1 MGWGRA
7 PSVHALAAC
16 ASSAK
21 ERAACR
27 LTAPESAPPTP
38 SPSSALSRLLP
49 AVSSWV
55 TSPLM
60 GCGISYF
67 VYSRIRSQL
76 LLAASPLAAVRAS
89 LPLYYG
95 GTAAAMALFLG
106 LIGPKAY
113 RLSYSSAAITAAVV
127 FFGVYFAVRSPSRAM
142 HATARATATGAA
154 SQPDDA
160 APDSVAIEDD
170 RAEAGRASGGGDLAD
185 QRLHGRKRDSD
196 GARGQ
201 GGAEDAQSDGA
212 AATDSQGAASPSEA
226 SLLTAPDGNAAP
238 SSARG
243 RRGAAGKARGQ
254 RAGIFGGIVGAGGAR
269 EGKVD
274 GGKDV
279 GGASSSAPDEQKG
292 ATASLSI
299 SGAASPGGASDCGSP
314 DADAG
319 TAPSAG
325 AAELEASEAEF
336 VRLMVVTSCV
346 LSFSH
351 GSQDVSNAAAPYA
364 AVVAVAAQQQLNAA
378 SAAPTWVLAA
388 GGVGIVVGLAT
399 YGYKV
404 MATVGTG
411 ITKLTFSKGFAAQ
424 LATALTALTATLLGL
439 TVSTT
444 HVMIGAIA
452 GVALA
457 DGPDKLNTGMLKKIA
472 ASWIITL
479 PASAGLAALAYG
491 ALSLAHTPSVPVLA
505 A

>member
-1 MGWGRA
+1 
-7 PSVHALAAC
+7 
-16 ASSAK
+16 
-21 ERAACR
+21 
-27 LTAPESAPPTP
+27 
-38 SPSSALSRLLP
+38 
-49 AVSSWV
+49 
-55 TSPLM
+55 M

-76 LLAASPLAAVRAS
+76 LLAPSPLAAVRAS

-113 RLSYSSAAITAAVV
+113 RLSYSSAAITAGVV
-127 FFGVYFAVRSPSRAM
+127 FLGVYFAVRSPSRAM
-142 HATARATATGAA
+142 HATARATAAGTA
-154 SQPDDA
+154 SQPDDT

-170 RAEAGRASGGGDLAD
+170 RAEAGLAAAGGDLAD
-185 QRLHGRKRDSD
+185 QRLHGRKRESD
-196 GARGQ
+196 VARGQ
-201 GGAEDAQSDGA
+201 DAAEGTQSDGA
-212 AATDSQGAASPSEA
+212 AAADAQEVSSPSESA
-226 SLLTAPDGNAAP
+226 MLTSAGATAPP

-254 RAGIFGGIVGAGGAR
+254 RAAVFSGIVGTGAR

-279 GGASSSAPDEQKG
+279 GGASSSLQDEQNG
-292 ATASLSI
+292 ATATLTI
-299 SGAASPGGASDCGSP
+299 SGAASPGGASDCSSP
-314 DADAG
+314 DAAAG
-319 TAPSAG
+319 GAGALPSAN
-325 AAELEASEAEF
+325 AAELEAAEADF

-364 AVVAVAAQQQLNAA
+364 AVVAVAAQQQLTAA

-457 DGPDKLNTGMLKKIA
+457 DGPDKLNTAMLKKIA

-479 PASAGLAALAYG
+479 PASAGLAAVAYG
-491 ALSLAHTPSVPVLA
+491 LLSLTHTPTLPVFPQ
-505 A
+505 